1 MPLPAILMGLAQ
13 LAPAILPLFSKNETA
28 QAAAEAVST
37 VAQQVTGAGSDEA
50 ALEALK
56 ADPQLLIQYQR
67 AITDRSVSMYQEET
81 KRLEIVNQSA
91 RIEASSN
98 DWYVRRMR
106 PTAGYVVTLSVF
118 ELTTAVAWTI
128 FTSPADAPNV
138 VAAAINMTP
147 ILVPALA
154 VVGVY
159 VFRRSTEKL
168 AALTGN
174 AAQGMKALGKL
185 LGKGDA

>member
-28 QAAAEAVST
+28 QAAAEAVSS
-37 VAQQVTGAGSDEA
+37 VAQQVTGAGSDDA

-56 ADPQLLIQYQR
+56 ADPQLLIEYQQ
-67 AITDRSVSMYQEET
+67 AITARTVSMYQEET
-81 KRLEIVNQSA
+81 KRLEVVNQTM
-91 RIEASSN
+91 RVESSSS

-106 PTAGYVVTLSVF
+106 PTAGYVVTLAVL

-159 VFRRSTEKL
+159 VYRRSTEKL
-168 AALTGN
+168 AATAGG
-174 AAQGMKALGKL
+174 AAQGMKALGAL
-185 LGKGDA
+185 FGKGS